1 MKTVYEKPY
10 ASMETFEVSDFIA
23 GNCAID
29 VGFGDLGA
37 TKTCSIPDPDFGEFG
52 ETLFN
57 DYGICS
63 LLWDDGT
70 DKGCYHIPVNGH
82 GYFGS

>member
-1 MKTVYEKPY
+1 MKKVYEKPY
-10 ASMETFEVSDFIA
+10 ACMESFEVSDFIA

-29 VGFGDLGA
+29 IGFGDMG
-37 TKTCSIPDPDFGEFG
+37 TSKPCSMPDPDFPSEQ
-52 ETLFN
+52 LFN
-57 DYGICS
+57 DYGTCS

>member
-1 MKTVYEKPY
+1 MKKTYIKPY
-10 ASMETFEVSDFIA
+10 ICIEAFEVSEFIA
-23 GNCAID
+23 GDCAID
-29 VGFGDLGA
+29 VGFGDVGA
-37 TKTCSIPDPDFGEFG
+37 SKTCSILDPDFGEFG

-57 DYGICS
+57 DYETCS

>member
-1 MKTVYEKPY
+1 MKKTYIKPY
-10 ASMETFEVSDFIA
+10 ICIEAFEVSEFIA
-23 GNCAID
+23 GDCAID

-37 TKTCSIPDPDFGEFG
+37 SKTCSIPDPDFPSEN
-52 ETLFN
+52 LFN
-57 DYGICS
+57 DYDTCT